1 MGMWNHYAVQ
11 IQVDG
16 PFAASIPQTEEEV
29 QQMLIHRMPGR
40 KPEDAE
46 WDVENIAEKAASI
59 AVARQQGLEEPEEG
73 WLPGYAG
80 FLRDKEGIH
89 YEGRAVRGHLKDAA
103 YGIRELSDIKLK
115 NFRAKFVQKVYI
127 QRNPGDAIF
136 LYRDGKRVLEPDGI
150 QQRFIQVMTRQGPR
164 STIKYIDYVN
174 DPELNFVVQVLDD
187 GVITREHLELAFEYG
202 GIHGMGAERS
212 QGWGKYSLGSLEQV
226 S

>member
-1 MGMWNHYAVQ
+1 MGMWIHYAVKLQ
-11 IQVDG
+11 MGGQ
-16 PFAASIPQTEEEV
+16 FASSTPNTEKETYN
-29 QQMLIHRMPGR
+29 MLINRMPGR

-46 WDVENIAEKAASI
+46 WDAENIAEKAASI
-59 AVARQQGLEEPEEG
+59 VAARRQGLEEPEEG

-80 FLRDKEGIH
+80 FPRDKEGIH

-212 QGWGKYSLGSLEQV
+212 QGWGKYSLVSLERV
-226 S
+226 N